1 MPSLQTLAVLS
12 AATFIALPFGASAA
26 TPPKAEDHAAHHPE
40 ASASAPTA
48 AIDAPMKAM
57 REMRDKMMNAKTPE
71 ERQALMADHM
81 KAMQGGMQTMKSTG
95 GMSGMGSMGSMGG
108 KASAKS
114 MPPDMAQ
121 HRQTMEQRMD
131 MMQMM
136 MEMMMQR
143 APDAAAPA
151 GK

>member
-1 MPSLQTLAVLS
+1 MPSLQNLAALS
-12 AATFIALPFGASAA
+12 VAALITLPFSASAA
-26 TPPKAEDHAAHHPE
+26 TPPKAEDHAVHHPA

-48 AIDAPMKAM
+48 DMDGTMKAM
-57 REMRDKMMNAKTPE
+57 RDMRDKMMNAKTPE

-81 KAMQGGMQTMKSTG
+81 KAMQDGMQTMK
-95 GMSGMGSMGSMGG
+95 GMGGMGSMGG
-108 KASAKS
+108 KTSGKS
-114 MPPDMAQ
+114 TPPDMAK
-121 HRQTMEQRMD
+121 HRQTMERRMD

-143 APDAAAPA
+143 APDPATPA